1 MFKYPNHSLI
11 KYQLVTKM
19 GEIKIIVSD
28 VMDNRIEEISQKVGI
43 KKTEY
48 VKGLVIEDLKGEK

>member
-1 MFKYPNHSLI
+1 
-11 KYQLVTKM
+11 M